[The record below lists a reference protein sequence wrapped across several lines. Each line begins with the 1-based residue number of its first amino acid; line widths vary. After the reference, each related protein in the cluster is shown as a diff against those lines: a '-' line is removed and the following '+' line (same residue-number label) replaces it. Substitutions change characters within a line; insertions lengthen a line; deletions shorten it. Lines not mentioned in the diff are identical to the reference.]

1 MTIIAATVAHN
12 EPEWV
17 RALTFG
23 GVPVITETRARPDVV
38 ALCDDG
44 TQLWVERKT
53 ADDFLN
59 SLRDEGN
66 LFLQCAALSMERTKN
81 GAWPYVILTGHIR
94 PTADGMTETERGKT
108 GWNWAAVQGAL
119 LTIQE
124 FGVFVAFANGDADFE
139 SAVMRL
145 ANRARKHGLDILP
158 ARMPAILPREFA
170 VLADIGIH
178 PERAK
183 PLLRHCGTLEVTL
196 MALCDPTS
204 DLPGITQRDRAK
216 AIDTLQSLRDR

>member
-1 MTIIAATVAHN
+1 MIIAATIAHN
-12 EPEWV
+12 EPAWV
-17 RALTFG
+17 QSLTFG
-23 GVPVITETRARPDVV
+23 GVLVATETRARPDVV
-38 ALCDDG
+38 ALCEDG
-44 TQLWVERKT
+44 TQLWIERKT
-53 ADDFLN
+53 ADDFLG

-81 GAWPYVILTGHIR
+81 GAWPYVLLTGHMR
-94 PTADGMTETERGKT
+94 PTADGMTETDRGKT
-108 GWNWAAVQGAL
+108 GWNWAAVQGAIL
-119 LTIQE
+119 KIQYM
-124 FGVFVAFANGDADFE
+124 GVFVAYANGDADFE

-145 ANRARKHGLDILP
+145 ANHEHQKEIQILP
-158 ARMPAILPREFA
+158 ARQPAILPREFA

-183 PLLRHCGTLEVTL
+183 VLLRHCGTLEVTL